1 MADEPDRPRAN
12 DEPVIQ
18 RLVKDT
24 GVTEQQARELVAM
37 LGGSNW
43 SSLVREAR
51 LLREREAGAG

>member
-1 MADEPDRPRAN
+1 
-12 DEPVIQ
+12 
-18 RLVKDT
+18 LVKDT